1 MFSVVWEF
9 VVRSDQIAGFENHY
23 GTAGSWVALFRK
35 SPGFL
40 GSSLLRDA
48 ENSLRYL
55 TLDRW
60 ESAAHHGGMRRE
72 FAAEYAALDRDCEAL
87 TETER
92 CIGTFEDLKS

>member
-1 MFSVVWEF
+1 LFSLVWEF
-9 VVRSDQIAGFENHY
+9 VVRSDKIAEFEKRY
-23 GTAGSWVALFRK
+23 GAAGSWVALFRK
-35 SPGFL
+35 SAGFL

-55 TLDRW
+55 TIDRW
-60 ESAAHHGGMRRE
+60 VSAAHHAGMRRD
-72 FAAEYAALDRDCEAL
+72 FTAEYAALDRDCEAL